1 MVQKSS
7 EVVTLHLQFQY
18 CVLKSLNILYDVE
31 RITLERVF
39 AAMVKVF
46 RFLPSTDVNW
56 VLFQQ
61 RCTVYDRKT
70 IRCSELD
77 VGLWTLGPVLQKS

>member
-1 MVQKSS
+1 MVQKSN

-39 AAMVKVF
+39 AEMVKVF

-61 RCTVYDRKT
+61 RCTV
-70 IRCSELD
+70 
-77 VGLWTLGPVLQKS
+77 